1 MNSFLTVVGAGLAGS
16 EAAWQAAESGVP
28 VVLYEMRPHHPT
40 PAHKTGDC
48 AELVC
53 SNSLGSLNETS
64 APFILKQELRN
75 LNSLVIRAADQH
87 AVPAGAALAVDRD
100 LFSAEITRAL
110 ENHPNITFKRDE
122 LKAIP
127 DEGPV
132 VIATGPLTSPA
143 LSQEIA
149 TLMGD
154 EYLYFY
160 DALSPI
166 IDANTIDTS
175 KAFFAS
181 RYGKGTA
188 DYLNCGMSREQY
200 DAFLDALLKAE
211 KVALKE
217 FEKPVYFEGCM
228 PIEELASRGHKTLS
242 FGPMKPVGLN
252 HPETGER
259 YYAVVQLRKENKEG
273 TAYNIVGFQTKL
285 TYPGQK
291 EIFRMIPGLE
301 KAEFFRYG
309 AIHRN
314 TYVNAPEL
322 LGPDFQVK
330 DRPGLYF
337 AGQIVGV
344 EGYVESCAMGAMAGL
359 SGAQQIKNQR
369 FDLPPKDTAIGALLK
384 HVLEKGKG
392 TFQPMNIN
400 FGLFTG
406 KETSIRDKKLRNQ
419 AIVQRALDIQKEW
432 IEKMGK
438 ASN

>member
-16 EAAWQAAESGVP
+16 EAAWQAAEYGVP
-28 VVLYEMRPHHPT
+28 VVLYEMRPNQPT
-40 PAHKTGDC
+40 PVHKTSHC

-53 SNSLGSLNETS
+53 SNSLGSLNESS
-64 APFILKQELRN
+64 APYLLKQELRK

-100 LFSAEITRAL
+100 HFSAEITQAL
-110 ENHPNITFKRDE
+110 ENHPNITIKRE
-122 LKAIP
+122 EIKEIP
-127 DEGPV
+127 TNGPV
-132 VIATGPLTSPA
+132 VIATGPLTSPS
-143 LSQEIA
+143 LSKEIA
-149 TLMGD
+149 ELMGD

-166 IDANTIDTS
+166 IDSNTIDTT

-188 DYLNCGMSREQY
+188 DYLNCGMNREQY

-228 PIEELASRGHKTLS
+228 PIEELASRGHKTLA

-259 YYAVVQLRKENKEG
+259 FYAVVQLRKENKEG

-291 EIFRMIPGLE
+291 KIFRMIPGLE

-322 LGPDFQVK
+322 LDCEFQVK

-359 SGAQQIKNQR
+359 SGASKIQNKS
-369 FDLPPKDTAIGALLK
+369 FELPSADTAIGALLK

-392 TFQPMNIN
+392 SFQPMNIN

-406 KETSIRDKKLRNQ
+406 KETRIRDKKLRNE
-419 AIVQRALDIQKEW
+419 AIVRRALETQDDWLK
-432 IEKMGK
+432 KNK
-438 ASN
+438 